1 MFRFNHN
8 SLAVLDVER
17 SLKFYA
23 EALNL
28 REVSRRDY
36 GDLKLIL
43 LSDSCDSPHRLEL
56 RWLADKL
63 APYDL
68 GDNEVHVAFTTKD
81 FDAAH
86 AKHKAMGCICFEN
99 AELGIYFIEDP
110 DGYRIEIMPE

>member
-8 SLAVLDVER
+8 SLAVLDVDR

-43 LSDSCDSPHRLEL
+43 LSDSCDSTHKLEL
-56 RWLADKL
+56 RWLAEHK
-63 APYDL
+63 PYDL
-68 GDNEVHVAFTTKD
+68 GDNEVHIAFTTKN

-86 AKHKAMGCICFEN
+86 EKHKAMGCICFEN

-110 DGYRIEIMPE
+110 DGYRIEIMRE